1 MVDLLRRLEVGPEDA
16 RASVIWLH
24 GLGASGHDFA
34 DVPRLLELP
43 DVRFIFPHAPN
54 RPVTIN
60 MGLIMP
66 AWFDVR
72 RLASDAFDG
81 AVAAGAGDDAV
92 DARGVRQSVEQVR
105 ALIEHERGRGVP
117 PERIVLGGFSQGGA
131 IALFAGVRHAERLA
145 GIMVLSAWE
154 ILPHTRAAE
163 ESDANRQTPLLVCH
177 GRYDPMVPL
186 VGGQRAYEAYATG
199 GRPARFHAFP
209 MEHAVC
215 LEEIQVIREWLH
227 SCLAPSPRDEAG
239 ARSASD

>member
-34 DVPRLLELP
+34 DVPSLLGLP
-43 DVRFIFPHAPN
+43 DVRFVFPHAPD

-72 RLASDAFDG
+72 RLAGDAFDAPAPDG
-81 AVAAGAGDDAV
+81 TDDDAI

-117 PERIVLGGFSQGGA
+117 PERIVLGGFSQGGS
-131 IALFAGVRHAERLA
+131 IALFAGVRHPERLA

-154 ILPHTRAAE
+154 LLAHTREREQAE
-163 ESDANRQTPLLVCH
+163 ANRLTPLLVCH
-177 GRYDPMVPL
+177 GRYDPVVPL
-186 VGGQRAYEAYATG
+186 VGGQRAYETYAQG

-215 LEEIQVIREWLH
+215 MEEIQVIREWLH
-227 SCLAPSPRDEAG
+227 SCLAPPAPPAG
-239 ARSASD
+239 SSSG